1 MALRFTWDPRK
12 AAANLIKHRVSFG
25 EAVTVFAD
33 PLARIHDDS
42 DHSVGERREII
53 IGHSARHRLLLVSF
67 TERAQTVRLINARR
81 TTRPERKEY
90 EEFSKPS

>member
-12 AAANLIKHRVSFG
+12 AAANLLKHRVSFG

-33 PLARIHDDS
+33 PLARIHDDP

-53 IGHSARHRLLLVSF
+53 IGYSAK
-67 TERAQTVRLINARR
+67 Q
-81 TTRPERKEY
+81 
-90 EEFSKPS
+90 